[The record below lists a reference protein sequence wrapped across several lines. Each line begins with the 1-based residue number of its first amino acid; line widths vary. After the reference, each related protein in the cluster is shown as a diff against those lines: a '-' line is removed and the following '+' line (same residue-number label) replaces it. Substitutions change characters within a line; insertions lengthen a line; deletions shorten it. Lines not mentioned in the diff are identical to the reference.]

1 MKQQTIKL
9 FTRGQRGQAAE
20 LILNTPDKPKME
32 IVYRLYKPVRS
43 GLQND
48 KFHAMVG
55 EVAKHIGYLPDE
67 MKGVIKWKFKIR
79 RTSELNKMQMA
90 DLIEQLYVWG
100 SHLGVN
106 WSEDFRQ

>member
-1 MKQQTIKL
+1 MKTYPL
-9 FTRGQRGQAAE
+9 FTEKQRALAAE
-20 LILNTPDKPKME
+20 AILNTPDKPKME
-32 IVYRLYKPVRS
+32 CVYRPYRPRRS

-67 MKGVIKWKFKIR
+67 MKGVIKWKFKIK